1 MGGWGSGGHNR
12 THRTVEDYRKID
24 SFNFRDYLNG
34 DKYLQYKDNVKYPV
48 HGGDIV
54 YHVKTKSARIRQK
67 DGYRA
72 LALSRVPNIDG
83 TTYRMYFH
91 CPECGKRVRYLYNV
105 RGVYSCRRCSN
116 LNYKSQQKSGME
128 ELRLKMERI
137 VENELEYCW
146 WRNDYDCVA
155 DLYFIPKPRYMRIA
169 KYERLISEFRALQ
182 KEYERVMHQYIH
194 SSEKF
199 LLKYYS

>member
-12 THRTVEDYRKID
+12 THRTVEDCRKID

-34 DKYLQYKDNVKYPV
+34 DKYLQYKEDVKYPII
-48 HGGDIV
+48 GGDIV
-54 YHVKTKSARIRQK
+54 YHVATKTARIRQR
-67 DGYRA
+67 DAYRA

-91 CPECGKRVRYLYNV
+91 CPECGERVRYLYNV

-116 LNYKSQQKSGME
+116 LNYKSQQKSGMK
-128 ELRLKMERI
+128 ELRFKMERLA
-137 VENELEYCW
+137 EKELEYYW
-146 WRNDYDCVA
+146 WRNDHDCIA
-155 DLYFIPKPRYMRIA
+155 DLHFIPKPRYMRIA
-169 KYERLISEFRALQ
+169 KYEKLMSEFRTLQ
-182 KEYERVMHQYIH
+182 KEYERVMLQYIH

>member
-12 THRTVEDYRKID
+12 THRTVEDCHKID
-24 SFNFRDYLNG
+24 SFKFCDYLNG
-34 DKYLQYKDNVKYPV
+34 DKYLQYKENVKYPII
-48 HGGDIV
+48 GGDIV
-54 YHVKTKSARIRQK
+54 YHVATKTARIRQK
-67 DGYRA
+67 DGYRT

-128 ELRLKMERI
+128 ELRFKMERI
-137 VENELEYCW
+137 AEKELEYYW
-146 WRNDYDCVA
+146 WRNDHDCIA
-155 DLYFIPKPRYMRIA
+155 DLHFIPKPRYMRIA
-169 KYERLISEFRALQ
+169 KYERLMSEFRALQ
-182 KEYERVMHQYIH
+182 KEYESVMLQYIH

>member
-12 THRTVEDYRKID
+12 THRTVEDCRKID

-34 DKYLQYKDNVKYPV
+34 DKYLQYKEDVKYPII
-48 HGGDIV
+48 GGDIV
-54 YHVKTKSARIRQK
+54 YHVATKTARIRQR
-67 DGYRA
+67 DAYRA

-91 CPECGKRVRYLYNV
+91 CPECGRRVRYLYNV
-105 RGVYSCRRCSN
+105 RGVYACRNCSN

-199 LLKYYS
+199 LLKHYS